1 MPELTAVIVEV
12 GANVKVGGLEVW
24 IMIDV
29 GTTTVVAES
38 VPVGTI
44 ETGAVEV
51 DEGVVGSG
59 VERRELAAAGVVVVT
74 EAIAVDAE
82 SVLKGMTGMTGMI
95 ADELLG
101 TVCVEAAKVDSGALG
116 LEVSVLAPAV
126 VDAGSLVAVLSA
138 TIDAAVDEVSVSV
151 ADCEDAA
158 VMVEETSL
166 PTDDCEDRTRLIDD
180 ADN

>member
-44 ETGAVEV
+44 ETGAIEV
-51 DEGVVGSG
+51 DEGVVGNG
-59 VERRELAAAGVVVVT
+59 VERRELAAAGVIVVT
-74 EAIAVDAE
+74 EAIAVVAE
-82 SVLKGMTGMTGMI
+82 SVLKGMTGMMI

-101 TVCVEAAKVDSGALG
+101 TVCDEATKVDSGALG
-116 LEVSVLAPAV
+116 LEVSVLAAAV
-126 VDAGSLVAVLSA
+126 VDAGSLVAVLST
-138 TIDAAVDEVSVSV
+138 TIDEAVDEVFVSV
-151 ADCEDAA
+151 GDCEDAA
-158 VMVEETSL
+158 VVVDETSL
-166 PTDDCEDRTRLIDD
+166 LTDDCEDKTRLIED

>member
-38 VPVGTI
+38 VPVGI
-44 ETGAVEV
+44 METGAVEV
-51 DEGVVGSG
+51 DEGVVGNG
-59 VERRELAAAGVVVVT
+59 VEKRELAAAGVVVVT
-74 EAIAVDAE
+74 EAIAVVAE
-82 SVLKGMTGMTGMI
+82 SVLKGMTGMI

-101 TVCVEAAKVDSGALG
+101 TVCDEAAKVDSGALG
-116 LEVSVLAPAV
+116 LEVGVLAAAV
-126 VDAGSLVAVLSA
+126 VDAGSLVAVLST

-166 PTDDCEDRTRLIDD
+166 LTDDCKDRTRLIED